1 VTRNRSGS
9 SRRFSPL
16 PEFASLEGKV
26 ALVTGGS
33 RGIGAAI
40 SRELGRAGAK
50 VAVNYRSGKEA
61 AEEIAGEVGG
71 VAVQADVS
79 DPAQAQRLVEEVEER
94 LGDIDCLVNN
104 AGITRDTLIA
114 RMSDEDWGEVIGTN
128 LGGPFY
134 TSRAVARKMMRRR
147 SGSIVNLTSVVGLH
161 GNPGQAN
168 YAAAKAG
175 IIGLTKALARELGSR
190 GVRVNAVAPGY
201 IATELTNVLS
211 EEIRGAILANT
222 PLGRLGEPE
231 DVAGTVRFLCS
242 DEAAFVTGEVLLV
255 DGGLGM

>member
-1 VTRNRSGS
+1 MTRSRFESLRRS
-9 SRRFSPL
+9 SPL

-61 AEEIAGEVGG
+61 AEEIAAEVGG
-71 VAVQADVS
+71 VVVQADVS
-79 DPAQAQRLVEEVEER
+79 DPAQAQRLVEEAEEL

-114 RMSDEDWGEVIGTN
+114 RMSDEDWSAVIGTN